1 MVIQTVLRVAL
12 LALILAWRRCHGQLV
27 LDGGALMASTDG
39 SLLTPVIFVDQ
50 LGGCRELLCCVPAL
64 P

>member
-27 LDGGALMASTDG
+27 LDGGAFMASSD
-39 SLLTPVIFVDQ
+39 SPLLTPVIFVD
-50 LGGCRELLCCVPAL
+50 
-64 P
+64 